1 MSQAGRVE
9 ALKAAF
15 RGVVRAGEPLD
26 GLRERVERLSETDEP
41 DAGLLADLT
50 RIGAGVA
57 VAAAALRS
65 LGESFSQGSQD
76 ASESS

>member
-15 RGVVRAGEPLD
+15 RGVVRASDSLGA
-26 GLRERVERLSETDEP
+26 LRERVEALSEKDEP
-41 DAGLLADLT
+41 DAELLADLT

-57 VAAAALRS
+57 VAAAALRA
-65 LGESFSQGSQD
+65 LGESLSQGSQNG
-76 ASESS
+76 SESS